1 MQFRYTLQED
11 DYLQFQ
17 LFTASQSLRIKKR
30 KKTGWLIL
38 TTLALMG
45 ALFFI
50 REDNLPMAIYL
61 GVVTVVVAFFYPSYF
76 RWKFKKHYL
85 KFIRENYTG
94 RIGTEELVEFNPN
107 HIFLKDK
114 SGEGKVKHSEIES
127 IIEIPRHFLMKI
139 SNGNSLIIPKTE
151 SNQTDLIK
159 CFVALKTEV
168 SDFTDWKWQ

>member
-17 LFTASQSLRIKKR
+17 LFTASQSDRIKKR

-45 ALFFI
+45 MLYFM
-50 REDNLPMAIYL
+50 REDNLPMSIYL
-61 GVVTVVVAFFYPSYF
+61 GSVTVAVAIFYPAYF

-94 RIGTEELVEFNPN
+94 RIGTEELVEFNAN

-114 SGEGKVKHSEIES
+114 TGEGKVKYSEIENVV
-127 IIEIPRHFLMKI
+127 EIPNHFLMKI

-151 SNQTDLIK
+151 SNHQDLRDKFKLIK
-159 CFVALKTEV
+159 TEIKN
-168 SDFTDWKWQ
+168 FTDWKWQ